1 MEYSKML
8 KNDFDHILVIS
19 KHSRTN
25 LLSLIEKK
33 SSLWGTSFSQ
43 VNPPIE
49 RGVSYVSISS
59 WYFQCIKDVLEGNF
73 DIGLFPL

>member
-59 WYFQCIKDVLEGNF
+59 
-73 DIGLFPL
+73 